1 MKIFDFF
8 NIKNV
13 LKKDKIIL
21 GKKMN
26 ELENQGLELFF
37 HAYAQI
43 VSFKDAEIVD
53 NFIIQFPI

>member
-13 LKKDKIIL
+13 LKKSKIIL
-21 GKKMN
+21 GKKMI

-37 HAYAQI
+37 HAYALI
-43 VSFKDAEIVD
+43 VSFKDTEIID
-53 NFIIQFPI
+53 YFIIQFPV